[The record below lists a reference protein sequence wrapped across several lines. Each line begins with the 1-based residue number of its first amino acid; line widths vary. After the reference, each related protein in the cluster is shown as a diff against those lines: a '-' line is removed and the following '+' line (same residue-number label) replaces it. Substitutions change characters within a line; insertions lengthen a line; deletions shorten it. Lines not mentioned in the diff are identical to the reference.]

1 MPRIRELIQNE
12 IRAGTS
18 YERKYDVVVKIEEI
32 QPPAN
37 WDQVDRVVLK
47 VTDHSNILF
56 SLTLS
61 SKILLGRK
69 PGEQIEVGQI
79 VRIVKL
85 HKTQD

>member
-1 MPRIRELIQNE
+1 MIQNE

-37 WDQVDRVVLK
+37 WDQVERVILK

-61 SKILLGRK
+61 AKILRGRK
-69 PGEQIEVGQI
+69 PGENIEVG
-79 VRIVKL
+79 
-85 HKTQD
+85 